1 MPNPKKHHTHS
12 RTRMRRGQWIIST
25 PNLVRCPQCG
35 TYKLPH
41 RICPNCGY
49 YKGELWVT
57 KEEKIKEKEEVKK

>member
-12 RTRMRRGQWIIST
+12 RTRMRRGQWIISA

-49 YKGELWVT
+49 YKGELWVSK
-57 KEEKIKEKEEVKK
+57 KEKTEKEENV